1 MIIPK
6 NVLTFRDD
14 YTELRD
20 TLKYA

>member
-6 NVLTFRDD
+6 SVLTFRDD